1 MTGKSLALILSTLIS
16 FHLFAE
22 ENCVHCPKRKVDGM
36 PTPANIAT
44 IASVVNKA
52 ELPADFDS
60 KVNAWCS
67 DYKNMPPQ
75 DTLFLAKEIE
85 ASKYPF
91 AEVIKHPNCEP
102 SKIGG
107 KNKITMLQLSVEQP
121 IDRFQSLETM
131 YKFCV
136 KKLKNEKIFIDAVN
150 ALNTAGMTLL
160 DYIEFVVG
168 NGGSVLKESLDKIKN
183 FVCAH
188 GGVYSKYK
196 DKKCN

>member
-1 MTGKSLALILSTLIS
+1 MIGKSLTLILSTLIS
-16 FHLFAE
+16 FHSFAE
-22 ENCVHCPKRKVDGM
+22 ENCVHCPKRAVDDM
-36 PTPANIAT
+36 PTPANIAK
-44 IASVVNKA
+44 IVSVMNKA
-52 ELPADFDS
+52 ELPKDFDS
-60 KVNAWCS
+60 KVGAWCMKYQS
-67 DYKNMPPQ
+67 MPPQ

-91 AEVIKHPNCEP
+91 AEVIKHPNCQP

-107 KNKITMLQLSVEQP
+107 NKKITMLQLSVEQP
-121 IDRFQSLETM
+121 IDRLQSLETM

-136 KKLKNEKIFIDAVN
+136 KKLKNEQIFIDAVN

-168 NGGSVLKESLDKIKN
+168 NGGSVLKESLDKVKS
-183 FVCAH
+183 FVCSK
-188 GGVYSKYK
+188 GGVYVKYK

>member
-1 MTGKSLALILSTLIS
+1 MTGKSFALITFFILSLS
-16 FHLFAE
+16 LFAE
-22 ENCVHCPKRKVDGM
+22 DNCVNCPTRKVDGM

-52 ELPADFDS
+52 ELPKDFDS

-67 DYKNMPPQ
+67 QYETMPPQ

-91 AEVIKHPNCEP
+91 AEVIKHPNCKP
-102 SKIGG
+102 MQIGG
-107 KNKITMLQLSVEQP
+107 GNKITMLQLSVEQP

-136 KKLKNEKIFIDAVN
+136 KKLKNEQIFVDAVN
-150 ALNTAGMTLL
+150 ALNTDGMTLL
-160 DYIEFVVG
+160 DYVVYVDSNSPG
-168 NGGSVLKESLDKIKN
+168 TRTESLNKIRD

-196 DKKCN
+196 EKKCN